1 MIDGADTNMIGR
13 CTKVLLTN
21 GVTIVSLLLGADC
34 ALADKRAVPAPS
46 AQTNFSVP
54 IRATPNGASRPGAV
68 LTIAETKTD
77 IAAAGSSC
85 EEQQGQ
91 LDAILAKG
99 SDGTG
104 PDELKEF
111 SRTVTCDRLGPL
123 VVAAIDRFNA
133 DSAARTGAAANSL
146 DLVRATQVELARL
159 GCFDGKISGSLTTTR
174 DALARYMSSGGGT
187 VASPDITEALV
198 ADLARHTD
206 RVCPMSCG
214 SGQIAQGD
222 ACIIDASR
230 TDPAATIL
238 PDAGQKSAPER
249 HAAPTDPS
257 REPPAKAK
265 AAAGLPHAPPAGH
278 PGSPRSNSVYG
289 LGF

>member
-1 MIDGADTNMIGR
+1 MIGR
-13 CTKVLLTN
+13 CTKALLTN

-34 ALADKRAVPAPS
+34 ALADKRVAPAPS
-46 AQTNFSVP
+46 VQTNFLAPV
-54 IRATPNGASRPGAV
+54 RAVQTGDSRAGAV
-68 LTIAETKTD
+68 LTVAETKTD
-77 IAAAGSSC
+77 TGAAATVSSC
-85 EEQQGQ
+85 EAQQSQ
-91 LDAILAKG
+91 LEAILAKG
-99 SDGTG
+99 SEGTG

-133 DSAARTGAAANSL
+133 DSTARTGAAANSL
-146 DLVRATQVELARL
+146 ELVRATQIELARL
-159 GCFDGKISGSLTTTR
+159 GCFDGKLSGSLTTTR

-187 VASPDITEALV
+187 VTSPDITEALV

-214 SGQIAQGD
+214 SGQISQGD

-230 TDPAATIL
+230 TDPAIP
-238 PDAGQKSAPER
+238 PDAAQKSAPDR
-249 HAAPTDPS
+249 RAGPADPS
-257 REPPAKAK
+257 RDPSAKAK
-265 AAAGLPHAPPAGH
+265 ATAGLPHAQPTGH
-278 PGSPRSNSVYG
+278 PGGTRPNSVYG